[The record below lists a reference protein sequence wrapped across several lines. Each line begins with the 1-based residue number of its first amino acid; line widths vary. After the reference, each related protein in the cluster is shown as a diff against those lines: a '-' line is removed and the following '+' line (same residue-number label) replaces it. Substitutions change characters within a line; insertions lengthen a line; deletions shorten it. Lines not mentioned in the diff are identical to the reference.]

1 MTPRQDLLIVCTLG
15 PDDLRGR
22 IEWIRDL
29 TRDALLAH
37 ERDGL
42 VLRLRYAA
50 RARDLV
56 REMVRREQECCG
68 FLDVL
73 LEQDAQGSAVTIT
86 VPEKARS
93 AADLLFATYVPA
105 P

>member
-1 MTPRQDLLIVCTLG
+1 VDRRSD
-15 PDDLRGR
+15 
-22 IEWIRDL
+22 
-29 TRDALLAH
+29 

-56 REMVRREQECCG
+56 REMVRREQECCA
-68 FLDVL
+68 FLRFD
-73 LEQDAQGSAVTIT
+73 LEEDALAVRLTIT
-86 VPEKARS
+86 APEEARDT
-93 AADLLFATYVPA
+93 ADMLFATFVPA